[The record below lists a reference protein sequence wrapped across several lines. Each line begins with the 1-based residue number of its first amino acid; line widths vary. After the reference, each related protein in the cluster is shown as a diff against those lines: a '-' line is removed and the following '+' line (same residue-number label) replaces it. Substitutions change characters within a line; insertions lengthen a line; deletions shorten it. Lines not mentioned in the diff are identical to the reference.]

1 MYIKHSVDEKLLLLL
16 EFSVALFAGWRLDV
30 RAARA
35 SELSFIF
42 RLSTVLVWRV
52 SCFRKLLKPAR
63 EPVHQKVSE
72 LPRRCTRLHEPE

>member
-35 SELSFIF
+35 SELSVNF
-42 RLSTVLVWRV
+42 
-52 SCFRKLLKPAR
+52 LLAPFLCG
-63 EPVHQKVSE
+63 V
-72 LPRRCTRLHEPE
+72 